1 MSEQVAQNIV
11 TEIHHEPTLYAE
23 PIFFIGSFPVTNALL
38 TSWLA
43 VAIIVI
49 AAVML
54 RRRLA
59 RIPHGIQNYAEV
71 MLEGALSLADS
82 VTTDRRRSM
91 QFMPLVFS
99 FFIFILLSNWLGIL
113 PGVGSI
119 GFVHNDHGALSLVPL
134 FRGVTADLNTTL
146 ALSLIAV
153 IATHIFGVV
162 LVGARHHWGRFLNV
176 ETLLT
181 IPREVFKKKNYT
193 ALIVNPINFGVGL
206 IEAVGE
212 LAKVA
217 SLSFRLF
224 GNVFAGEVL
233 LGAMAAILAYGLPIP
248 FLMLEILVGLIQA
261 LIFAML
267 VLVFMTIMSTSHTAE
282 EHSH

>member
-1 MSEQVAQNIV
+1 MSAQAIQGVV

-23 PIFFIGSFPVTNALL
+23 PIFFISSFPVTNALL

-43 VAIIVI
+43 VALIVI
-49 AAVML
+49 ASIML
-54 RRRLA
+54 RRKLQ
-59 RIPHGIQNYAEV
+59 RIPRGIQNYAEV
-71 MLEGALSLADS
+71 ILEAALSLADS
-82 VTTDRRRSM
+82 VTGDRRRSM

-119 GFVHNDHGALSLVPL
+119 GFVHEDHGALSLVPL

-146 ALSLIAV
+146 ALSLVAV
-153 IATHIFGVV
+153 IATHIFGVM
-162 LVGARHHWGRFLNV
+162 LVGARHHWGRFFNIEALMQM
-176 ETLLT
+176 
-181 IPREVFKKKNYT
+181 PREIFKKRNFT
-193 ALIVNPINFGVGL
+193 AIIVSPIHFGVGI

-233 LGAMAAILAYGLPIP
+233 LGAMAAIFAYALPIP

-267 VLVFMTIMSTSHTAE
+267 VLVFMTIMGTSHATE